1 MIHVHVLYIWKNWL
15 NSHNE
20 NNTFILKILYELQTV
35 LGITLCDYA
44 CQWLATGRWFSPGT
58 PVSSTNKTYRYDI
71 TEILLNVALNT
82 INQPG
87 NNMASSV
94 WILSVCQYMLLM
106 LYRVHFAMNEVR
118 THNFRGDKH
127 WLHR

>member
-1 MIHVHVLYIWKNWL
+1 MYM
-15 NSHNE
+15 
-20 NNTFILKILYELQTV
+20 
-35 LGITLCDYA
+35 
-44 CQWLATGRWFSPGT
+44 FS

-94 WILSVCQYMLLM
+94 DSISLSIYFVLKSILKTISGSCKSNYHMITTTMASIMFLM
-106 LYRVHFAMNEVR
+106 NTYIH
-118 THNFRGDKH
+118 TYIHTY
-127 WLHR
+127 